1 MPFETPMVGDVPPG
15 VLDHPHANVVES
27 HRFPDRGSNV
37 ARMFCGGDLRPV
49 RDRHC
54 ERRHLHIS
62 VFGESNLSYL
72 RLADFFGFFV
82 AVLVFF

>member
-1 MPFETPMVGDVPPG
+1 MAMVGI
-15 VLDHPHANVVES
+15 
-27 HRFPDRGSNV
+27 NV
-37 ARMFCGGDLRPV
+37 ARMFCSGDLRPV

-62 VFGESNLSYL
+62 FFGESNLSYL